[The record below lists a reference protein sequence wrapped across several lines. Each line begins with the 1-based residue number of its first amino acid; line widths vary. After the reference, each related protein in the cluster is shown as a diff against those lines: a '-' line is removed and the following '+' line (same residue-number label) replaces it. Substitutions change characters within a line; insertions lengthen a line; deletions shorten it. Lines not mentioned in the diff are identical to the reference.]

1 MRRADEHDAAV
12 PRMMGIFEVL
22 ADDGEKYHARTLTV
36 RCTLCGSVAERT
48 YASVQTFRSK
58 ACQHCPR
65 RLAKR
70 AIVELLRER
79 GPLKRSHIERLL
91 PAAHTRKTANL
102 VSILAELVEAGE
114 IVRFHPLGWHRTW
127 MYEVTHKE

>member
-1 MRRADEHDAAV
+1 MRRAEGADAAT
-12 PRMMGIFEVL
+12 PRTLGIFEVL
-22 ADDGEKYHARTLTV
+22 DDNGEKYHFRQLTV
-36 RCTLCGSVAERT
+36 RCTRCGTVAERS

-65 RLAKR
+65 RLAKN

-79 GPLKRSHIERLL
+79 GPLIRRHIERLL
-91 PAAHTRKTANL
+91 PAAHARKRANL
-102 VSILAELVEAGE
+102 VAILAELVEAGE

>member
-1 MRRADEHDAAV
+1 MKRADGAETAV
-12 PRMMGIFEVL
+12 PRAMGIFEVL
-22 ADDGEKYHARTLTV
+22 ADDGEKYHARRVTV
-36 RCTLCGSVAERT
+36 RCTLCGSVAERA
-48 YASVQTFRSK
+48 YASVQTAKSK

-102 VSILAELVEAGE
+102 VAILAELVEAGE
-114 IVRFHPLGWHRTW
+114 IVRFHPMGWNRTW

>member
-12 PRMMGIFEVL
+12 PRAMGIFEVL
-22 ADDGEKYHARTLTV
+22 ADDGEKYHARRVTV
-36 RCTLCGSVAERT
+36 RCTLCGSIAERA
-48 YASVQTFRSK
+48 YASVQTAKSK

-65 RLAKR
+65 RLAKQ

-79 GPLKRSHIERLL
+79 GPLIRRHIERLL
-91 PAAHTRKTANL
+91 PAARARKRANL
-102 VSILAELVEAGE
+102 VAILAELVEAGK
-114 IVRFHPLGWHRTW
+114 IVRFHPMGWNRTW

>member
-12 PRMMGIFEVL
+12 HRMMGIFEVL
-22 ADDGEKYHARTLTV
+22 ADDGEKYHARRVTV
-36 RCTLCGSVAERT
+36 RCTLCDTVAERT
-48 YASVQTFRSK
+48 YASVQSRQGASCK
-58 ACQHCPR
+58 HCPR

-91 PAAHTRKTANL
+91 PAAHTRNTSNL
-102 VSILAELVEAGE
+102 VAILAELVEAGE